1 MLGVDAAVMAEH
13 GAVSEKVA
21 QSMALGA
28 MRRSLAQVTLA
39 VTGVA
44 GPTGGSA
51 DKPVGTVWFA
61 WATPSDAGPTL
72 GAETAWVKTE
82 LMRFAGDRAAV
93 REATVQH
100 ALKTLLDLLQQH

>member
-1 MLGVDAAVMAEH
+1 MLGVDSALIAEH
-13 GAVSEKVA
+13 GAVSQAVA
-21 QSMALGA
+21 QAMTLGA
-28 MRRSLAQVTLA
+28 MRRSHAQVTLA

-44 GPTGGSA
+44 GPSGGSA

-82 LMRFAGDRAAV
+82 VMHFKGDRAAV
-93 REATVQH
+93 REAATHH
-100 ALKTLLDLLQQH
+100 ALKTLFDLLR

>member
-1 MLGVDAAVMAEH
+1 MT
-13 GAVSEKVA
+13 
-21 QSMALGA
+21 LGA
-28 MRRSLAQVTLA
+28 MRRSHAQVTLA

-44 GPTGGSA
+44 GPSGGSA

-82 LMRFAGDRAAV
+82 VMHFKGDRAAV
-93 REATVQH
+93 REAAAHH